1 MIEDNIQKVV
11 PLYIYYYNKED
22 GEWTTETTYSH
33 FES

>member
-11 PLYIYYYNKED
+11 PLYIYYNKED